1 MYTFDNNGFRNYK
14 LEIKNLKTNKV
25 FFRGEFN
32 VRSFE
37 WVTND
42 QVVFVIEDLS
52 KRAFKILTL
61 DLMSFKTSEV
71 FVEKD
76 EKFSVYIYKSLDNRY
91 LYINS
96 ESSLT
101 SENYFIDI
109 NRVHNS
115 CQLKKP
121 TLIRKKKSWS

>member
-1 MYTFDNNGFRNYK
+1 MYTFDKDGFRNYK

-109 NRVHNS
+109 NRVA
-115 CQLKKP
+115 
-121 TLIRKKKSWS
+121 